1 MRGMND
7 LVRQAQI
14 MQSKMM
20 KMQEELAAKT
30 VEGSSGGGMVKVVV
44 NGRQDI
50 LSVAID
56 PAVVDPDD
64 VSMLQDLVLTA
75 MNDGIRASREMA
87 EHEMKGLTGGISLP
101 GIFG

>member
-14 MQSKMM
+14 MQNKMV

-44 NGRQDI
+44 TGRQEVV
-50 LSVAID
+50 SVAID

-75 MNDGIRASREMA
+75 LNEGIRASRELA
-87 EHEMKGLTGGISLP
+87 EQEMKSLTGGISLP
-101 GIFG
+101 GMF